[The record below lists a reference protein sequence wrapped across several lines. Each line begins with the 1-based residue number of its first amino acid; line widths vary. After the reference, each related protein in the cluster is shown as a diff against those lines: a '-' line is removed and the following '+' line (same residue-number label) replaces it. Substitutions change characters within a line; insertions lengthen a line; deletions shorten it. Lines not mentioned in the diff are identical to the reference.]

1 MKNIDVSTKSLIDL
15 LMVAPF
21 YLEISHFYNFLLNN
35 YLKGI
40 NFRKFREFLP
50 KLRNLILAKIMK
62 ISKFAKFAN
71 IKFFS
76 SKNRGF
82 LNFLF
87 LQESHKLE

>member
-40 NFRKFREFLP
+40 NFCAGINFREFREFLP
-50 KLRNLILAKIMK
+50 KLQKLVLAKIMK
-62 ISKFAKFAN
+62 ISKFAKFAK
-71 IKFFS
+71 IMFSS

-87 LQESHKLE
+87 I